1 WMLITARS
9 PLDRE
14 YEAMLFG
21 DVYGENEF
29 LPMAHVGGL
38 PHRVMAKPVALVRQ
52 RWAKVNHPFY
62 GFFFETDHID
72 IDINGTSKQG
82 EADYGTDCGAL
93 PGSVSSRLR
102 PLSET

>member
-1 WMLITARS
+1 MLITARS

-14 YEAMLFG
+14 YESMLFG
-21 DVYGENEF
+21 DVYGQNEF

-72 IDINGTSKQG
+72 IDISGASKQG
-82 EADYGTDCGAL
+82 EAGHGTDCGAQT
-93 PGSVSSRLR
+93 GSASSRLR
-102 PLSET
+102 QLSET